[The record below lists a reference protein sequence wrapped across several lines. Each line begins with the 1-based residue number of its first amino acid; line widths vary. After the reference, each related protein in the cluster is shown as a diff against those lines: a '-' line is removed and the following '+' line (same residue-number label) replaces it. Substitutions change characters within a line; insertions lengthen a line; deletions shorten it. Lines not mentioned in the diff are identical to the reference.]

1 MRPSLVP
8 GITHRLRYR
17 VPREKTVPFIY
28 PENPDFTEMPEVF
41 ATGFMVALMEWCC
54 TDSLKPHLEPGE
66 GSLGTM
72 IDVTHEAA
80 TPPGLTV
87 TVDCKLEQVDGRKLV
102 FAVEAHD
109 GHDIIGRGHH
119 GRTVVRWDKFNRRVV
134 EKAAKSRTKN

>member
-1 MRPSLVP
+1 MRPTLVP
-8 GITHRLRYR
+8 GIAHRIRYT

-41 ATGFMVALMEWCC
+41 ATSFMVALMEWCC
-54 TDSLKPHLEPGE
+54 TDSLKSHLEPGE

-102 FAVEAHD
+102 FSVEAHD
-109 GHDIIGRGHH
+109 GHDIIGRGRH
-119 GRTVVRWDKFNRRVV
+119 GRAVVRWDKFNQRVA
-134 EKAAKSRTKN
+134 EKAAKGSK

>member
-1 MRPSLVP
+1 MLSTLVP
-8 GITHRLRYR
+8 GITNTLHFT
-17 VPREKTVPFIY
+17 VPRDKTVPFIY
-28 PENPDFTEMPEVF
+28 PENPDFQAMPEVF

-87 TVDCKLEQVDGRKLV
+87 TVTCCLEKVEGRRLE
-102 FAVEAHD
+102 FTVEAHD
-109 GHDIIGRGHH
+109 GHDIIGRGCH
-119 GRTVVRWDKFNRRVV
+119 GRAVVRWDRFNQKVA
-134 EKAAKSRTKN
+134 EKAAKGPK